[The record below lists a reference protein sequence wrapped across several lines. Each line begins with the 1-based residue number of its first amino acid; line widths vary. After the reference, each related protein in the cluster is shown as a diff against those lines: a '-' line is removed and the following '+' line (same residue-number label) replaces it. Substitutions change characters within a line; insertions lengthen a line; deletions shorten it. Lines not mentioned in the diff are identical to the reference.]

1 MNTLNSTQFHFF
13 YFFCIPPPR
22 YIAILLGVGARNTVV
37 VTFFFVSSQTWA
49 AYIINKL
56 LHPSYNLLSPR
67 FSSVL
72 DGWTHISVAHRHRR
86 VGKKRERE
94 RREGWRSHMHSS
106 VHGGMYKTQDGRRP
120 PSAANA
126 GRSPATPGTAR
137 WRRSGR
143 WWRRRWWRT
152 TAAAWPWPW
161 GAPA

>member
-1 MNTLNSTQFHFF
+1 LNTLNSTQFHFF
-13 YFFCIPPPR
+13 FFF
-22 YIAILLGVGARNTVV
+22 AFLLHATLLYCSASAHERRWWSP
-37 VTFFFVSSQTWA
+37 FFVSSQTWA

-56 LHPSYNLLSPR
+56 LHPSYNKLLSPR

-72 DGWTHISVAHRHRR
+72 DGWTHISVPHRHRR
-86 VGKKRERE
+86 VGKKKERE
-94 RREGWRSHMHSS
+94 RGKGWRSHMHSS

-143 WWRRRWWRT
+143 WRRRRWWRT
-152 TAAAWPWPW
+152 TVAAWPWPW